1 MNSNIP
7 VKIEFGGI
15 DNVST
20 VLGNITLKLGGLNT
34 KLDKTNELVNKT
46 KFYAKISAFNSII
59 QNATHTADNVSNSI
73 KSIIHDTSNI
83 EDNINRL
90 GILLNKKGDTKF
102 FDEQKKQWRE
112 LSVISS
118 HTQSEIS
125 DVAKEIVNSG
135 VHNEEDLNALT
146 NLSLKLADASKNDL
160 TSLEAFTT
168 INEFKN
174 TYKIKAEDLSL
185 LTDKIVYG
193 KDQGTAGFHDIL
205 EGFKYASPV
214 LSAVTN
220 GSPDEFLALNAV
232 LANHGI
238 KGSNLGTALRRF
250 PVQLVPK
257 INSKFLKNIEA
268 TDGKEVSDIIKGM
281 SGGHNNLL
289 NFLGLTPDKITD
301 EKGKIDLNK
310 ALILIK
316 NNLEKYSI
324 TEQTGLI
331 KQLFGQE
338 AISAGIT
345 LKEFLNDYFEKLN
358 KIKNESLG
366 KADELS
372 DSTRNTL
379 EAKIKETKNAW
390 DNFKISI
397 LQSGLDQTLNSYTDC
412 FKDMLVYL
420 NDMPPIFKQ
429 TLGITGLIGY
439 GFIEVN
445 AKLLPIILNLYLIH
459 GLVTSASFI
468 AAFGTIRTTIYG
480 IAAATSAW
488 TAATLANPMTWIAAG
503 IAVGFGLL
511 ILYID
516 RIILHWDYLKD
527 KSKESIDF
535 MRDYFKKFCDDITL
549 FFSKPEEAIKNLS
562 KHFKEYLGFVYH
574 SNVKTLK
581 TITGIDEDPILEK
594 QKTTREAKEMLADR
608 NRINWTVPDYLMNK
622 SGKQAK
628 SEINLNINNAPEG
641 SKIIQ
646 KAQGMPPVNI
656 KMGVLG
662 AINL

>member
-20 VLGNITLKLGGLNT
+20 ILGSITLKLGGLNK
-34 KLDKTNELVNKT
+34 KLDKTNEIVKNTNL
-46 KFYAKISAFNSII
+46 YAKFTAFNGII
-59 QNATHTADNVSNSI
+59 QNATRTADNVSNSI

-83 EDNINRL
+83 EDNVNRL
-90 GILLNKKGDTKF
+90 GTLLNKKGDTKF

-112 LSVISS
+112 LSVIST

-135 VHNEEDLNALT
+135 VHDEKDLNALT
-146 NLSLKLADASKNDL
+146 NLSIKLADASKNDL
-160 TSLEAFTT
+160 TTLEAFTT

-174 TYKIKAEDLSL
+174 TYRIKAENLPL
-185 LTDKIVYG
+185 LTDKLVYG

-220 GSPDEFLALNAV
+220 GTPDEFLALNAV

-257 INSKFLKNIEA
+257 INSKFLKNIES

-301 EKGKIDLNK
+301 DKGKIDLNK

-397 LQSGLDQTLNSYTDC
+397 LQSGLEETLNSYTDC

-429 TLGITGLIGY
+429 TLGITGLLGY
-439 GFIEVN
+439 GFVEVN
-445 AKLLPIILNLYLIH
+445 AKLLPVILNLYLIH
-459 GLVTSASFI
+459 GLVTSATFI
-468 AAFGTIRTTIYG
+468 TAFGAIRTSIAG
-480 IAAATSAW
+480 IAAASLAW
-488 TAATLANPMTWIAAG
+488 TTAMLLNPTTWIILGSIAAM
-503 IAVGFGLL
+503 GL
-511 ILYID
+511 
-516 RIILHWDYLKD
+516 IIKSIESIMLHWDYLKD
-527 KSKESIDF
+527 KTIESIDT
-535 MRDYFKKFCDDITL
+535 MREYFKKFADDITL
-549 FFSKPEEAIKNLS
+549 FFSKPQEAIKNLS
-562 KHFKEYLGFVYH
+562 RHIKEYLKF
-574 SNVKTLK
+574 SIKTNLQTMK
-581 TITGIDEDPILEK
+581 VLTGIDDDPYVEEEK
-594 QKTTREAKEMLADR
+594 TKREAKDMLADR
-608 NRINWTVPDYLMNK
+608 NGINWTVPDYLMNK
-622 SGKQAK
+622 SGKEAK

-641 SKIIQ
+641 SKVIQ
-646 KAQGMPPVNI
+646 KSQGMPPINI